1 VPELGVTQAGDDKKE
16 LSVERITSTKDVD
29 WHAVSRMFAEVGW
42 GDRDPGH
49 IRTAFEKSSHV
60 VFVYEHGELVGFGRT
75 MDDGRYY
82 AMLVD
87 VVVKPSAQGRGIGRE
102 IVTWLR
108 QQLDG
113 YKFVTLTAAVGK
125 DEFYLR
131 LGWQRQRSA
140 MIWPMSDQQR
150 DAHALASSD

>member
-1 VPELGVTQAGDDKKE
+1 MEG
-16 LSVERITSTKDVD
+16 ITSTKNVD
-29 WHAVSRMFAEVGW
+29 WSAVSALFAEVGW
-42 GDRDPGH
+42 GDRPPEH
-49 IRTAFEKSSHV
+49 IRAAFEKSSYV
-60 VFVYEHGELVGFGRT
+60 IFIYQDNELLGFGRT

-87 VVVKPSAQGRGIGRE
+87 VVVKPSCQGKGIGRE

-125 DEFYLR
+125 DDFYLR
-131 LGWQRQRSA
+131 LGWRRQRSA
-140 MIWPMSDQQR
+140 MIWPVSDQQR
-150 DAHALASSD
+150 DAHALVGD

>member
-1 VPELGVTQAGDDKKE
+1 VFKFKDGNKE
-16 LSVERITSTKDVD
+16 VSVERITSTKDVD
-29 WHAVSRMFAEVGW
+29 WHAVSRLFAEVGW
-42 GDRDPGH
+42 GDRDPEH
-49 IRTAFEKSSHV
+49 IRAAFEKSSHA
-60 VFVYEHGELVGFGRT
+60 VFVYDDGELVGFGRT

-102 IVTWLR
+102 IVIWLR

-131 LGWQRQRSA
+131 LGWRRQRSA

-150 DAHALASSD
+150 DAHVLAGD